1 MEISTISTPPPATRA
16 TARKPAAPAQAAPAP
31 QPAPAPGAAKG
42 RAPAPGAAKGPAPAA
57 DVPAPAAIGKR
68 FSVSLN
74 IDSESKR
81 VVAIITNPETG
92 EVIDQFP
99 AEKLL
104 NIAASIREM
113 LGPIVDKQV

>member
-1 MEISTISTPPPATRA
+1 MEISTIITPPPATRG
-16 TARKPAAPAQAAPAP
+16 TARKPVAPAQAAPAS
-31 QPAPAPGAAKG
+31 QP
-42 RAPAPGAAKGPAPAA
+42 APAPGAAKGPAPAA

-74 IDSESKR
+74 VDSESKR

-113 LGPIVDKQV
+113 LGPILDKQV